1 MNGQLKI
8 TKMPTDKKYSKF
20 VDAILTI
27 GYVLFPILKI
37 LAIPFLGLIALL
49 GYIIYFISALGSAI
63 FGFAFLYTVIFF
75 SCWSDIIVTGI
86 FFIIS
91 FVVFNF
97 LSSCFN

>member
-1 MNGQLKI
+1 MNDELRIDETQ
-8 TKMPTDKKYSKF
+8 TDNRHSKF
-20 VDAILTI
+20 VNTVLTVGYAI
-27 GYVLFPILKI
+27 FPILKI
-37 LAIPFLGLIALL
+37 LSLPFLVLIALL
-49 GYIIYFISALGSAI
+49 GYIIYFISALGSAV

-75 SCWSDIIVTGI
+75 SCWSDIIITGI